1 MLAHIVSAVSNA
13 PININLISPTYTTT
27 INLAGLMY
35 TIIYVI
41 NVLAQKK

>member
-13 PININLISPTYTTT
+13 PININLISPMYITT